1 VRAEGGGEE
10 RGAGALRAQDHE
22 ESRAFG
28 GAGHRRVS
36 VPFPNVRPPLNLG
49 AVDPPPDISV
59 VIACY
64 DEEDALPALF
74 AELDRLN
81 RAAAGRGLTI
91 EVLFVD
97 DGSRDGTAALLSSR
111 AGARVLGHAANRG
124 FGAAMR
130 TGFAAARGRVIVCYD
145 ADATYPVLDVLRLH
159 DALEAAGA
167 DVAGATPFGADGIA
181 DASPLRVAMSRAVAG
196 LYRLALRA
204 RGPRLTVYTC
214 AFRAYR
220 AEALRGV
227 TNEADDFLAAAELL
241 VRLVRAGA
249 RVVEVPSRLTARV
262 HGRSK
267 MRTLR
272 TALRHLHLVTR
283 LGTGTFFPPP
293 RERAGPRAMVPS
305 AASVAGGGLAPIRR
319 MNRERPMRI
328 IEEHPNPAIRA
339 MEERRRRAVV
349 RLAAARPGDLVLD
362 IGSEEGA
369 YARRLAA
376 AGARPIALDLDREAL
391 GRGRA
396 GHGRPAVAGDAHAL
410 PLRTGAVPRAVLA
423 EVLEHCEDPAAA
435 LAEAL
440 RVVAPG
446 GRVAI
451 SVPDDAR
458 VLAAKRLLRAAGLRR
473 LFRGLPDGLAP
484 GHLRVYR
491 AAELRALLVGA
502 GRVLHFSRDPFALAF
517 LAVVTPDRED

>member
-1 VRAEGGGEE
+1 MR
-10 RGAGALRAQDHE
+10 
-22 ESRAFG
+22 
-28 GAGHRRVS
+28 
-36 VPFPNVRPPLNLG
+36 
-49 AVDPPPDISV
+49 PDITV

-74 AELDRLN
+74 TELDRLDG
-81 RAAAGRGLTI
+81 AAAGRGLTT
-91 EVLFVD
+91 EYVFVD
-97 DGSRDGTAALLSSR
+97 DGSRDATAARLASR
-111 AGARVLGHAANRG
+111 PGARVLTHSGNRG

-159 DALEAAGA
+159 DALDDAGA
-167 DVAGATPFGADGIA
+167 DVAGATPFGEDGTA
-181 DASPLRVAMSRAVAG
+181 EASPPRVAMSRAVAG
-196 LYRLALRA
+196 LYRLALRG

-220 AEALRGV
+220 AEVLRGV

-241 VRLVRAGA
+241 VRLVRTGA

-272 TALRHLHLVTR
+272 TALRHLAFLTR
-283 LGTGTFFPPP
+283 LGTGTFPPP
-293 RERAGPRAMVPS
+293 RGRGATGPRPS
-305 AASVAGGGLAPIRR
+305 GLRAAASAKGARASRGTPGMGLAPIRQ
-319 MNRERPMRI
+319 MNREHPMRL
-328 IEEHPNPAIRA
+328 IEEHPNAVIRA
-339 MEERRRRAVV
+339 VEERRRRAVV
-349 RLAAARPGDLVLD
+349 RLAAARPGDVVLD

-396 GHGRPAVAGDAHAL
+396 EHGRTAVAGDAHAL
-410 PLRTGAVPRAVLA
+410 PLRTGSVPRAVLA
-423 EVLEHCEDPAAA
+423 EVLEHCEDPAAV

-440 RVVAPG
+440 RVTAPG
-446 GRVAI
+446 GRLAI

-458 VLAAKRLLRAAGLRR
+458 VLAAKRLDRK
-473 LFRGLPDGLAP
+473 
-484 GHLRVYR
+484 
-491 AAELRALLVGA
+491 
-502 GRVLHFSRDPFALAF
+502 S
-517 LAVVTPDRED
+517 VV